1 MFMPTDTSH
10 PIPHYSL
17 PLVVSLEL
25 VAAVDRLARKRLSF
39 WTSQALVL
47 HLEFL
52 PLPCPLGPQEDLPR
66 TWSSECLP
74 GNLIP
79 PQAQPG
85 VTQVTG
91 FWDLRPSVNEYPSP
105 RTSTTCAA

>member
-10 PIPHYSL
+10 LIPHYSL
-17 PLVVSLEL
+17 PLIVSLEL
-25 VAAVDRLARKRLSF
+25 VAAVDRIAHKRLSS
-39 WTSQALVL
+39 WTSQALIL

-52 PLPCPLGPQEDLPR
+52 PLPCPLSPQEALPR
-66 TWSSECLP
+66 TRSSECLP

-79 PQAQPG
+79 PQVQPG